1 MFPTLAASRSAQQ
14 TLSTPTK
21 RRTAMAIV
29 VTAWAP
35 SRNAYEAVHEQVGGP
50 AAGLIV
56 HTASE
61 VDGKVRIVEVWESRQ
76 YFDEFVQSKLGP
88 ALANLGVEMD
98 PPELSE
104 TFSIERG

>member
-1 MFPTLAASRSAQQ
+1 
-14 TLSTPTK
+14 
-21 RRTAMAIV
+21 MAIV
-29 VTAWAP
+29 LTAWAP
-35 SRNAYEAVHEQVGGP
+35 SRNAYEAVHEQVGGT

-56 HTASE
+56 HTAAE

-76 YFDEFVQSKLGP
+76 HIDELVQTRLGP
-88 ALANLGVEMD
+88 VLAKLGVEMD

>member
-1 MFPTLAASRSAQQ
+1 MATVLTAS
-14 TLSTPTK
+14 
-21 RRTAMAIV
+21 
-29 VTAWAP
+29 AP
-35 SRNAYEAVHEQVGGP
+35 SRDAYQAIHEQVGGT

-76 YFDEFVQSKLGP
+76 HIDEFVQTKLVP
-88 ALANLGVEMD
+88 ALANLGLAMD

-104 TFSIERG
+104 TFSIERD

>member
-1 MFPTLAASRSAQQ
+1 
-14 TLSTPTK
+14 
-21 RRTAMAIV
+21 MAIV

-35 SRNAYEAVHEQVGGP
+35 SRNAYAAVHEQVGGTAP
-50 AAGLIV
+50 GLIV

-76 YFDEFVQSKLGP
+76 HFDGFVQTKLGP
-88 ALANLGVEMD
+88 VLAKLGAEMD

-104 TFSIERG
+104 TFSMDRG